1 MHKEKGRRGFIVFVG
16 NIKCFIR
23 ESNMLNELEV
33 HSQELAAIMVNF
45 S

>member
-1 MHKEKGRRGFIVFVG
+1 MRRKEDAGFIVFVG